1 MSFLQLLLNPGKRTL
16 AEVVLKL
23 PNQGVGSRVT
33 RRTWAPFGN
42 SYWEVTRVVPKGEE
56 GKDTEVGRHQQQQQQ
71 QRQQQQACRQ
81 AATAAAAAAAAGS
94 VCLLYVAAKGS
105 GI

>member
-42 SYWEVTRVVPKGEE
+42 SYWEVTRVVPKGEA
-56 GKDTEVGRHQQQQQQ
+56 GKDTEVGRSSSSSDG
-71 QRQQQQACRQ
+71 
-81 AATAAAAAAAAGS
+81 GS
-94 VCLLYVAAKGS
+94 SSSSSSSRSRSDGGS
-105 GI
+105 GG